1 MKKVIFV
8 VFLIGFCIGQEDKKT
23 KQSYKNDVFFNLEH
37 ELLQVGHINE
47 FVLDEGHPFKKQSAL
62 GYTIIQQGKLK
73 EFVLDRGYPFR
84 IKPDQ
89 SLSNFKIIS
98 EY

>member
-8 VFLIGFCIGQEDKKT
+8 VFLIGFCIGQKDKKI
-23 KQSYKNDVFFNLEH
+23 KQSYKNDVLFNSEQ

-47 FVLDEGHPFKKQSAL
+47 FVLDEGHPFKKQSPL

-89 SLSNFKIIS
+89 SLGNFKIIS